1 MFPQLPMMIEHLGR
15 YFEHL
20 RENVIGEF
28 ALGRYLNRFLELG
41 EIRRASLSLVHVQR
55 KVQLLK
61 HGQEP
66 SVCKR
71 QGQK

>member
-1 MFPQLPMMIEHLGR
+1 MAVFPQLPMMIEHLGR

-41 EIRRASLSLVHVQR
+41 EIRRASLSLVHV
-55 KVQLLK
+55 
-61 HGQEP
+61 
-66 SVCKR
+66 
-71 QGQK
+71 